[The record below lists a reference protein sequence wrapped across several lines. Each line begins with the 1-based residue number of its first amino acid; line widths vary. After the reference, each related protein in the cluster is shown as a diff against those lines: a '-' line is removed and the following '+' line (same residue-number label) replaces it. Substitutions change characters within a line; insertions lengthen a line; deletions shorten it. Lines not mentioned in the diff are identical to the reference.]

1 MPHIELST
9 GTVNYREQGNG
20 PPLVLLHANPGDS
33 RDYEAVLPALAQRHR
48 VIALDWP
55 GYGASAMPADPAL
68 CDALFF
74 HGVLREF
81 LQRMNLRDAILLGN
95 SLGGNAAARLALSDP
110 DRVRALALVSPGGF
124 TAHNAV
130 TRAFCALQGSRWALS
145 PRLWASLYL
154 RKKTPVTAAMLAR
167 AAGEQS
173 SPAALALNRAVW
185 RSFAQPAHD
194 LRSVASG
201 IRVPV
206 LLLCGRQDPAIPAH
220 KDGRIAARCL
230 PQAQFEVMPCGHAPF
245 AELPEL
251 FLQRVLPWL
260 DALPRA
266 AGSGAPA

>member
-1 MPHIELST
+1 MPSLTLST
-9 GTVNYREQGNG
+9 GALHYREQGSG
-20 PPLVLLHANPGDS
+20 PPLMLLHANPGDS
-33 RDYEAVLPALAQRHR
+33 RDYEAVMPALAQRHR

-55 GYGASAMPADPAL
+55 GYGASAMPPAPETR
-68 CDALFF
+68 DALYFNS
-74 HGVLREF
+74 VLREF
-81 LQRMNLRDAILLGN
+81 VQRLDLQGTVLIGN
-95 SLGGNAAARLALSDP
+95 SLGGNAAARLAISDP
-110 DRVRALALVSPGGF
+110 QLVRALVLVSPGGF
-124 TAHNAV
+124 TAHNIV

-145 PRLWASLYL
+145 PRLWARLYL
-154 RKKTPVTAAMLAR
+154 RRKTPVTTAMLER
-167 AAGEQS
+167 AGNEQS

-194 LRSVASG
+194 LRGVASG

-266 AGSGAPA
+266 GGSGAPA